1 MTMSRQ
7 LRIVLIACCA
17 CISALLARA
26 QDGSLDRYSNT
37 PNSRASDGAFVL
49 GRPEA
54 DVKLIAFSDFLCTS
68 CQNYEPIIRRFIQHY
83 VETGKAQFEYRI
95 YPVIDPALSVH
106 SASLV
111 ECADR
116 FRPGQFWRARDLM
129 FDLVSTRG
137 YTEESIRAFADALQ
151 QDPAALA
158 ECAKDAS
165 QYEID
170 VRYGLTLG
178 ASTAP
183 ALLVQYGD
191 AKPLPIA
198 LALPEHHD
206 AIVNAIRPAT
216 SSPVLIEKGRYAGL
230 NTFRRADG
238 GFVLGDPQ
246 APITIVAFED
256 FLCPHCQNYQTNVDA
271 LIEEYLRTGVAQ
283 FEFRFYPLVNPQYST
298 SMAKTAECVAAQD
311 LTRFWDGH
319 DLLFEFARRGTLEN
333 LIADTAG
340 LLELDADALGA
351 CVDRSIQFL
360 IDTQLAQS
368 AFVSGTPA
376 IRARQNGGS
385 LELIYLGEQPI
396 DRGAPTIFQ
405 LRDLLEGAGN
415 VSIGPPD
422 FSSLADSFLVDTSLM
437 TGEPC
442 APPCWQNIVP
452 GETSMEDARAIV
464 EAAGYGVIA
473 NVRSG
478 FQFANETG
486 IACCEI
492 GHHLGIDGTV
502 SESVAVI
509 LLRLAPINELGEV
522 IAIYGEPSAVYTPDP
537 GQAPQDQLSLVFA
550 EARMILT
557 VLVESAD
564 EPVRPNSKVVD
575 IAYFSGDPMDQIM
588 QLMSTKP
595 LWQGY
600 LSPNAYRERAAAGD

>member
-1 MTMSRQ
+1 MSRQ
-7 LRIVLIACCA
+7 MRIMLIACCA
-17 CISALLARA
+17 CLSALLAQA
-26 QDGSLDRYSNT
+26 QDDSADRYANT
-37 PNSRASDGAFVL
+37 PKSRAADGAFVL
-49 GRPEA
+49 GSPEA

-83 VETGKAQFEYRI
+83 VETGQAQFEYRV
-95 YPVIDPALSVH
+95 YPVIDPSLSVH

-116 FRPGQFWRARDLM
+116 LRPGQFWRARDLM

-137 YTEESIRAFADALQ
+137 FTEESIGVFADALQ
-151 QDPAALA
+151 QDPAALE
-158 ECAKDAS
+158 ECATGAR
-165 QYEID
+165 QHEID
-170 VRYGLTLG
+170 ARYGLSLG
-178 ASTAP
+178 ASATP
-183 ALLVQYGD
+183 ALFIQYRG
-191 AKPLPIA
+191 AEPLPIA

-206 AIVNAIRPAT
+206 AIVKAIRPAT
-216 SSPVLIEKGRYAGL
+216 SVPVLIESGRYAGL
-230 NTFRRADG
+230 KAFRRADG

-271 LIEEYLRTGVAQ
+271 FIEEYVRTGVAQ
-283 FEFRFYPLVNPQYST
+283 FEFRFYPLVDPQYST
-298 SMAKTAECVAAQD
+298 TMAKTAECVAAQD
-311 LTRFWDGH
+311 ITRFWDAH
-319 DLLFEFARRGTLEN
+319 DLLFEFARRRTLDN
-333 LIADTAG
+333 LIANTAD

-360 IDTQLAQS
+360 VDTQLAQS

-422 FSSLADSFLVDTSLM
+422 LTSLSDSFLVDTSLV

-442 APPCWQNIVP
+442 APPCWQTIVP

-464 EAAGYGVIA
+464 EAAGFVVIE

-492 GHHLGIDGTV
+492 GHYLGMDGTV

-522 IAIYGEPSAVYTPDP
+522 IAIHGEPSAVYTPDP
-537 GQAPQDQLSLVFA
+537 GKGPQDQLSLVYA

-557 VLVESAD
+557 VAVESAED
-564 EPVRPNSKVVD
+564 PMRPRSKVVD

-588 QLMSTKP
+588 QLMTTRP
-595 LWQGY
+595 PWQGY
-600 LSPNAYRERAAAGD
+600 LSPNAYRERAADAD

>member
-1 MTMSRQ
+1 MSRR
-7 LRIVLIACCA
+7 LWIMLIAFCA
-17 CISALLARA
+17 FMSALLAQA
-26 QDGSLDRYSNT
+26 QEGSLDRYANT
-37 PNSRASDGAFVL
+37 AKSRADDGAFVL
-49 GRPEA
+49 GSPEP

-68 CQNYEPIIRRFIQHY
+68 CQNYEPIIRRFIQDY
-83 VETGKAQFEYRI
+83 VETGQAQFEYRI

-116 FRPGQFWRARDLM
+116 SRPGQFWRARDLM
-129 FDLVSTRG
+129 FELVSTRG
-137 YTEESIRAFADALQ
+137 YTEESIRAFAAELQ

-158 ECAKDAS
+158 DCATGAS
-165 QYEID
+165 QHEID
-170 VRYGLTLG
+170 AHYGLSLG
-178 ASTAP
+178 ASAAP
-183 ALLVQYGD
+183 ALFAQYGD
-191 AKPLPIA
+191 AEPLPIA
-198 LALPEHHD
+198 LALPQHHE
-206 AIVNAIRPAT
+206 AIVNAIRPAA
-216 SSPVLIEKGRYAGL
+216 SAPVLIESGRYAGL
-230 NTFRRADG
+230 HTFRRADG

-271 LIEEYLRTGVAQ
+271 FIDEYVRTGKAQ

-298 SMAKTAECVAAQD
+298 SMAKTAECVATQD

-319 DLLFEFARRGTLEN
+319 DLLFEFARRGTLDN

-340 LLELDADALGA
+340 LLDLDANALSA

-360 IDTQLAQS
+360 VDTQLAQS

-376 IRARQNGGS
+376 IRARRNGGS
-385 LELIYLGEQPI
+385 LELIYLGEEPI

-405 LRDLLEGAGN
+405 LRDLLEGVGN
-415 VSIGPPD
+415 VSIGPPG
-422 FSSLADSFLVDTSLM
+422 FSSLADNFLLDKSLV

-452 GETSMEDARAIV
+452 GETALEDARAIV
-464 EAAGYGVIA
+464 EAAGFVVSE

-478 FQFANETG
+478 FRFAKDSG

-492 GHHLGIDGTV
+492 SRYMSTDGAA
-502 SESVAVI
+502 SETVAVI
-509 LLRLAPINELGEV
+509 LLRLAPVNELGAV
-522 IAIYGEPSAVYTPDP
+522 FAIYGEPSAVYIPDP
-537 GQAPQDQLSLVFA
+537 GPAPQDQLSLVFA

-557 VLVESAD
+557 VAVASAD

-575 IAYFSGDPMDQIM
+575 IAYFSPDLMDQIM
-588 QLMSTKP
+588 QLMMKEP
-595 LWQGY
+595 RWQGY
-600 LSPNAYRERAAAGD
+600 LSVNEYREGTAAAD